1 MKLLEKTRKINKLL
15 QKGDKVEFN
24 AIAKLLR
31 DVIEANT
38 YIVGRKGGVK
48 GYALIHEFEC
58 DIMREQVLD
67 DMRFPEDYLGFIMSV
82 KETLANIPHQN
93 QNCSFV
99 ADTKCIFNGKM
110 TTVVPIYGNGERL
123 GTLIVAKYDAEFD
136 DDDLLLLNMLLLF
149 WVLKFC
155 MTAKQLFPK
164 KSARR
169 LLYRLLSPPC
179 PIPSW
184 KLL

>member
-82 KETLANIPHQN
+82 KETLIIKP
-93 QNCSFV
+93 
-99 ADTKCIFNGKM
+99 
-110 TTVVPIYGNGERL
+110 R
-123 GTLIVAKYDAEFD
+123 
-136 DDDLLLLNMLLLF
+136 
-149 WVLKFC
+149 
-155 MTAKQLFPK
+155 
-164 KSARR
+164 
-169 LLYRLLSPPC
+169 
-179 PIPSW
+179 
-184 KLL
+184 

>member
-67 DMRFPEDYLGFIMSV
+67 DIAEAED
-82 KETLANIPHQN
+82 ANQLSSSKVLWVPKFSIIT
-93 QNCSFV
+93 
-99 ADTKCIFNGKM
+99 TKTNNTIIA
-110 TTVVPIYGNGERL
+110 P
-123 GTLIVAKYDAEFD
+123 A
-136 DDDLLLLNMLLLF
+136 
-149 WVLKFC
+149 
-155 MTAKQLFPK
+155 
-164 KSARR
+164 
-169 LLYRLLSPPC
+169 
-179 PIPSW
+179 
-184 KLL
+184 

>member
-123 GTLIVAKYDAEFD
+123 GTLNMMRNYIMMISCW
-136 DDDLLLLNMLLLF
+136 LNKLLLF
-149 WVLKFC
+149 WALKFC
-155 MTAKQLFPK
+155 MIAKQLFPK

-169 LLYRLLSPPC
+169 LPYRLLSPPC